1 MHASVR
7 WGVRCVLR
15 PQHSNRWR
23 YCGLQD
29 DLQRKFNQRAAAL
42 EAADAERADEIS
54 ALKAS
59 LARSQAAAEAA
70 QMLAEREG
78 VARLAAEAAAAEMR
92 SQIAE
97 EAALHQ
103 RID

>member
-1 MHASVR
+1 MVGLARRAKPRS
-7 WGVRCVLR
+7 GR
-15 PQHSNRWR
+15 PPGGQGRGGGHPRSRS
-23 YCGLQD
+23 
-29 DLQRKFNQRAAAL
+29 NQRAAAL

-78 VARLAAEAAAAEMR
+78 EARQAAEAAAAEMR